1 MKNDVEVNF
10 TKAYTMEEEDM
21 DDIQGHKK
29 PMKMWK
35 IFKE

>member
-1 MKNDVEVNF
+1 MKDNVEVNF
-10 TKAYTMEEEDM
+10 TEDYIMEEEDM
-21 DDIQGHKK
+21 DDIQEHKK